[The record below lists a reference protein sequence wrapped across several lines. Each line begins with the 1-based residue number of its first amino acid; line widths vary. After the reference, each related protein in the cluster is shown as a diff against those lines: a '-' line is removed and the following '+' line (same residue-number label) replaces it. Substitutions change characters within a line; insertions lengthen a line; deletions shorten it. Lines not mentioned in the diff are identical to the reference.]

1 MAPVE
6 IFVVSVVTFRGGG
19 SVKGAVCQPGI
30 LSAVAALFFF
40 LFPLGRVLPVLP

>member
-1 MAPVE
+1 M
-6 IFVVSVVTFRGGG
+6 GGG
-19 SVKGAVCQPGI
+19 SVKGAVCQPGF